1 MKTYADLEVNHFYL
15 VIEKKDEPIILV
27 QPLLATNECILIEQ
41 YDDLE
46 LNYWRKKSDAIFELV
61 EELTEEQVTEYDE
74 LFEEE
79 EEEED

>member
-15 VIEKKDEPIILV
+15 IIEKKDEAIELV
-27 QPLLATNECILIEQ
+27 QPLFATNECILLEQ

-46 LNYWRKKSDAIFELV
+46 LNFWRKKSDAIFELV

-74 LFEEE
+74 LFEEDD
-79 EEEED
+79 EEED